1 MNEMVKIVRSADEQS
16 VTLPPGY
23 RFDTDDVRITRQGH
37 RVILEPGGEIDD
49 ETGLPLTTLRSLIQE
64 GLDSGPSE
72 PFDVEAIKREARA
85 RWEARR

>member
-1 MNEMVKIVRSADEQS
+1 MVRLVQSDDEQS

-23 RFDTDDVRITRQGH
+23 RFDTDDVRITRRGH

-49 ETGLPLTTLRSLIQE
+49 ETGLPLATLRALIRE

-72 PFDVEAIKREARA
+72 PFDVAAIKREARV